1 MSRNDEAVNDVR
13 RKIGEVMKKDD
24 NRLVFG
30 WRPEEVQRKEG
41 DVWVDAY
48 GKTWTVKK
56 GIKQTVTKLDSAK
69 MPFWCPKC
77 NSPLNHAI
85 HTRAFNKFGYC
96 YNCIV
101 KKESELK
108 QTGEYK
114 DVLREKH
121 KQNTIAYLKDKIQE
135 YKDYHENITQPEFIH
150 ADNEKILMIEKWN
163 VDLTTVKQDLLDEIQ
178 RMEEHL
184 LKIESG
190 EFDETS

>member
-1 MSRNDEAVNDVR
+1 M
-13 RKIGEVMKKDD
+13 
-24 NRLVFG
+24 
-30 WRPEEVQRKEG
+30 
-41 DVWVDAY
+41 
-48 GKTWTVKK
+48 
-56 GIKQTVTKLDSAK
+56 
-69 MPFWCPKC
+69 
-77 NSPLNHAI
+77 
-85 HTRAFNKFGYC
+85 
-96 YNCIV
+96 
-101 KKESELK
+101 K